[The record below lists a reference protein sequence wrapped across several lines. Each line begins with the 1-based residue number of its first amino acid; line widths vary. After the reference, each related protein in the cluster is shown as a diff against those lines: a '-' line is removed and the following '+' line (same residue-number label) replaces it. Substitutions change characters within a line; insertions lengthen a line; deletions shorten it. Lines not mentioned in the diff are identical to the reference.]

1 MANILTKDEYNKL
14 KAELERLY
22 KIDRPQIAKDLKEAI
37 SQGDLSENA
46 AYADAKE
53 RQRDTE
59 SRVRTLEKKL
69 AESEIVEEKGG
80 GDTIHIGSTFRAR
93 DEEGGER
100 VFSLV
105 GPQVSSPKD
114 GKISFDSPIGK
125 AFLDKKQGEEVE
137 IITPGGKRRYT
148 VLEILGA

>member
-1 MANILTKDEYNKL
+1 MPILTKDEYNKL
-14 KAELERLY
+14 KQELERLY
-22 KIDRPQIAKDLKEAI
+22 KVDRPQIAKDLKEAI

-46 AYADAKE
+46 AYSDAKE

-59 SRVRTLEKKL
+59 NRVRILEKKL

-80 GDTIHIGSTFRAR
+80 GDIIRIGSAFRAR

-137 IITPGGKRRYT
+137 VVTPGGKRRYV
-148 VLEILGA
+148 VLEILPY